1 MMLQDQENLQLVLD
15 SLSYM
20 QRHGNVCNVLGTRQP
35 KAMST
40 QPYNGMV
47 YTITEKSLFRDING
61 FDMKRAAS
69 IASNAANLSNITE
82 HVYVPTSEHV
92 AEIVGRQ
99 GCKIKALRNKTNT
112 YIKTPGRGEEPLF
125 IITGQKEDV
134 ELAKSEIV
142 QASEHFTNIRA
153 QRKSGLAPPTNIPG
167 QITIK
172 VKVPYRVVGLVVGPK
187 GATIKQIQTKTSTY
201 IVTPSREREPVFEI
215 TGLPKNVEHAKNEIT
230 NYIAI
235 RTGVPLD
242 QEGAGSVLTRTPTGI
257 WNPNKQ
263 DIDEIPFPQSLGSL
277 YNPNDSDYT
286 IPGGIDLLPESDE
299 NFDPGN
305 VLEKKM
311 ETCSMKSPTS
321 LAINTY
327 NPFIWDNSSLLKSN
341 SPSDAFAGREPFSSL
356 PFSMNQQHDTRV
368 SPISTGSQHSSTDS
382 SSSVLTFNN
391 FDYSEHN
398 TLCALPKSCSDLW
411 LLQSPPSGQTQSQ
424 SQSASTATTGVCQSL
439 LSPTSRC
446 HVCSMQQVCAALVPC
461 GHNHFCY
468 GCARDI
474 VGRACPVCGQI
485 AENALR
491 ILK

>member
-1 MMLQDQENLQLVLD
+1 
-15 SLSYM
+15 
-20 QRHGNVCNVLGTRQP
+20 
-35 KAMST
+35 
-40 QPYNGMV
+40 MV
-47 YTITEKSLFRDING
+47 YTITEKSLFKDIAG
-61 FDMKRAAS
+61 FDMKRSSITNVNAS
-69 IASNAANLSNITE
+69 NLSNITE

-125 IITGQKEDV
+125 IITGQKEEV
-134 ELAKSEIV
+134 ELAKSEII

-153 QRKSGLAPPTNIPG
+153 QRKSGLVPPTNVPG

-242 QEGAGSVLTRTPTGI
+242 HDNGAGNILTRTPTGI

-263 DIDEIPFPQSLGSL
+263 DIDELTTYDALGNI
-277 YNPNDSDYT
+277 YDVGNDFAS
-286 IPGGIDLLPESDE
+286 PGGIDLLPTNDE
-299 NFDPGN
+299 NFDPAIN
-305 VLEKKM
+305 VLDRKLDA
-311 ETCSMKSPTS
+311 SALKSPAG
-321 LAINTY
+321 LAVNTY
-327 NPFIWDNSSLLKSN
+327 NPFIWDNSSLLKST
-341 SPSDAFAGREPFSSL
+341 SPNDPFAGREPFASRSY
-356 PFSMNQQHDTRV
+356 SMNQQHETRV
-368 SPISTGSQHSSTDS
+368 SPMSTGSQHSSTDS
-382 SSSVLTFNN
+382 SSSILAFNN
-391 FDYSEHN
+391 FDFADTSGV
-398 TLCALPKSCSDLW
+398 CGLPKGCSDLW
-411 LLQSPPSGQTQSQ
+411 LLSPAQNA
-424 SQSASTATTGVCQSL
+424 SANHQSL
-439 LSPTSRC
+439 VSPARC
-446 HVCSMQQVCAALVPC
+446 HVCHVQQVCAALVPC

-468 GCARDI
+468 DCATQAI
-474 VGRACPVCGQI
+474 GNQCPVCHQTV
-485 AENALR
+485 ENALR